1 MLTSPINELD
11 KRTAERFSF
20 KTKMSNTLTHNK
32 SSSILFSDK
41 TNTFKLPR
49 CPSGSLGP
57 ESYLSPSLQSK
68 KLRFNNIII
77 IKGRTITK
85 R

>member
-1 MLTSPINELD
+1 MLTSPINELN

-49 CPSGSLGP
+49 CP
-57 ESYLSPSLQSK
+57 
-68 KLRFNNIII
+68 
-77 IKGRTITK
+77 
-85 R
+85 